1 MAVRVKDVATG
12 DQPLRSVLS
21 AISEQ
26 VDLVEDNIGQL
37 YDNWFIETCQEWVV
51 PYIGDLI
58 GYEVLHESGEPTG
71 STSSEARAL
80 DRILIPRQ
88 DVGNTV
94 HARRRKG
101 TLGVLP
107 ELARDVAGWPA
118 IAVEFGMLASATQAV
133 NDLWMARGRT
143 VDLHSQ
149 SSLEDLAGPRDAFSR
164 VAEVR
169 GNASPSAFGSLPT
182 SGVGLFVPRYRS
194 YSISYC
200 TAGWIRNAGD
210 HCFTFS
216 PVGEDVALFA
226 RAKPGPT
233 PDSQEAILPVALS
246 RDDVSSPVH
255 YGIGK
260 SLTIWISEEGEKTTP
275 RLVPIEA
282 IVPANLTHWRHTPE
296 LGTVAVDPLRGR
308 ISFPP
313 AEIPRRVFV
322 AYHYGFSFE
331 IGAGEYPRAFKA
343 APNVPLLAVVDENV
357 VTFSGTPIPGI
368 DVAITIDGSVTA
380 SYTSTDSDTAASVA
394 IAVAK
399 AIDALGVPGTA
410 AVAQASTTL
419 AEGWIV
425 TVGGASTVSVAFP
438 SRTYRV
444 SSGGAETHRHLSAAL
459 ARWKSDAP
467 ARATIEIEDSEV
479 YDEDDLDIE
488 LSLGQYLEI
497 RATSGARPVIR
508 MVDTR
513 AGGPDLVDITG
524 AQTATLALDGLLIAG
539 GLRVVGRLGELI
551 VRRSTLVP
559 GWTVSRRTNRR
570 TVEPSIAIRE
580 SLGELRIE
588 KSIVGPISV
597 EREETAPRPLQMTI
611 SDSIVDADHRG
622 EALCSPDAKAANVEL
637 RVIRATVLGRIRAH
651 SIVRAENAIFDGEV
665 TVTDCQHG
673 CFRFC
678 YVPPKSKTPS
688 QYECQPSTPDVAPAF
703 ISRRFGDAGYARQ
716 QDDAPPQILEGAD
729 DRSEMGAFHDLFLP
743 QRKANLITRLAE
755 YTPAGVVTSIIP
767 V

>member
-1 MAVRVKDVATG
+1 VNGFNDRLYSLLPMAVRVQDRAST
-12 DQPLRSVLS
+12 DQPLRSILS
-21 AISEQ
+21 VVSEQ
-26 VDLVEDNIGQL
+26 VDLVEGDIGRL

-118 IAVEFGMLASATQAV
+118 IAVEFGILASITQAV
-133 NDLWMARGRT
+133 NDLWTVRGRT
-143 VDLHSQ
+143 VDVHSQ
-149 SSLEDLAGPRDAFSR
+149 AALEDLRGPHDKFSR
-164 VAEVR
+164 LAEVR
-169 GNASPSAFGSLPT
+169 GNAAPSPFGSLPT

-226 RAKPGPT
+226 AT
-233 PDSQEAILPVALS
+233 FPVELS
-246 RDDVSSPVH
+246 RDDASSPAH
-255 YGIGK
+255 YGKGK
-260 SLTIWISEEGEKTTP
+260 SLAIWTCEEGEKSKP

-282 IVPANLTHWRHTPE
+282 IVPANLSHWRHEPE

-308 ISFPP
+308 MSFPP

-331 IGAGEYPRAFKA
+331 TGAGEYPRAFTAPPNAPLVA
-343 APNVPLLAVVDENV
+343 AVEENV
-357 VTFSGTPIPGI
+357 VIFSGAAIAGI
-368 DVAITIDGSVTA
+368 DVAITIDGSATA
-380 SYTSTDSDTAASVA
+380 SYTSTASDTVSSLAA
-394 IAVAK
+394 AVAK
-399 AIDALGVPGTA
+399 TIDALGIPGITA
-410 AVAQASTTL
+410 LAQAST
-419 AEGWIV
+419 V
-425 TVGGASTVSVAFP
+425 TANGATTVSVAFP
-438 SRTYRV
+438 SRIYRV

-459 ARWKSDAP
+459 ARWKSEAP
-467 ARATIEIEDSEV
+467 ACATIEVEDSEV
-479 YDEDDLDIE
+479 YDEDDLDID
-488 LSLGQYLEI
+488 LAAGQYLEV
-497 RATSGARPVIR
+497 RAANGARPVIR

-513 AGGPDLVDITG
+513 AGGPDLVDIAG
-524 AQTATLALDGLLIAG
+524 AETATLAFDGLMITG
-539 GLRVVGRLGELI
+539 GLRIAGRLGEL
-551 VRRSTLVP
+551 VLRRSTLVP
-559 GWTVSRRTNRR
+559 GWTVSRRADRR

-580 SLGELRIE
+580 SLGSLSIE

-597 EREETAPRPLQMTI
+597 EREESAPRPLRMTI

-637 RVIRATVLGRIRAH
+637 RVMRSTVFGRIRAH
-651 SIVRAENAIFDGEV
+651 SIVRAENAIFDGTV

-678 YVPPKSKTPS
+678 YVPPKSKTPP
-688 QYECQPSTPDVAPAF
+688 QYECQPSATFDGAPAF
-703 ISRRFGDAGYARQ
+703 VSRRYGDPGYARQ
-716 QDDAPPQILEGAD
+716 QDDAPQEILEGAD

-743 QRKANLITRLAE
+743 QRKANLVTRLAE

>member
-1 MAVRVKDVATG
+1 VNGFNDRLYSLLPMTVRVRDVASV
-12 DQPLRSVLS
+12 DQPLRSILS
-21 AISEQ
+21 VISEQ
-26 VDLVEDNIGQL
+26 VDLVEGNISQL

-58 GYEVLHESGEPTG
+58 GYEVLHESGEPTE
-71 STSSEARAL
+71 SSSSEARAL
-80 DRILIPRQ
+80 DRILVPRQ

-101 TLGVLP
+101 TLGVLL

-118 IAVEFGMLASATQAV
+118 IAVEFGRLASITQAV
-133 NDLWMARGRT
+133 NDLRMARGRT
-143 VDLHSQ
+143 AELHSP
-149 SSLEDLAGPRDAFSR
+149 SALEDAGGPRDRFAR
-164 VAEVR
+164 GAEVR
-169 GNASPSAFGSLPT
+169 GTASPSAFGSLPT
-182 SGVGLFVPRYRS
+182 SGVGLFVPRFRS
-194 YSISYC
+194 YPISYC

-226 RAKPGPT
+226 AVF
-233 PDSQEAILPVALS
+233 PVALS
-246 RDDVSSPVH
+246 REEASSPAH
-255 YGIGK
+255 YGSGK
-260 SLTIWISEEGEKTTP
+260 SFAIWVCDEGEKTKP
-275 RLVPIEA
+275 RLLPIEA
-282 IVPANLTHWRHTPE
+282 IVPANLSHWRHEPE

-308 ISFPP
+308 MSFPP

-331 IGAGEYPRAFKA
+331 LGAGEYPRAFT
-343 APNVPLLAVVDENV
+343 APPTVPLVAAVNENV
-357 VTFSGTPIPGI
+357 VTFGGTPIAGI
-368 DVAITIDGSVTA
+368 DISIAIDGSATA
-380 SYTSTDSDTAASVA
+380 SHTSTAADTASSVA
-394 IAVAK
+394 AGVAK
-399 AIDALGVPGTA
+399 AIDALAVPGIA
-410 AVAQASTTL
+410 ALAQASM
-419 AEGWIV
+419 V
-425 TVGGASTVSVAFP
+425 TVGGATTVSVAFP
-438 SRTYRV
+438 PRIYRV

-479 YDEDDLDIE
+479 YDEDDLDID
-488 LSLGQYLEI
+488 LSAGQYLEV
-497 RATSGARPVIR
+497 RAANGARPIIR

-513 AGGPDLVDITG
+513 AGGPDLLDIGG
-524 AQTATLALDGLLIAG
+524 AETATLEIDGVMIAG
-539 GLRVVGRLGELI
+539 GLRVVGHLGEL
-551 VRRSTLVP
+551 VLRRSTLVP
-559 GWTVSRRTNRR
+559 GWTVSRRADRR
-570 TVEPSIAIRE
+570 NVEPSIAIRE
-580 SLGELRIE
+580 SLASLRIE
-588 KSIVGPISV
+588 KSILGPISV
-597 EREETAPRPLQMTI
+597 EREESAPRPLRMRI

-637 RVIRATVLGRIRAH
+637 RVTRTTAFGRIRAH
-651 SIVRAENAIFDGEV
+651 SIVLAENTIFDGTV

-678 YVPPKSKTPS
+678 YVPPKSKTPA
-688 QYECQPSTPDVAPAF
+688 QYECQPSATFDGAPAF
-703 ISRRFGDAGYARQ
+703 VSRRYGDPGYARQ

-743 QRKANLITRLAE
+743 QRRANLITRLSE